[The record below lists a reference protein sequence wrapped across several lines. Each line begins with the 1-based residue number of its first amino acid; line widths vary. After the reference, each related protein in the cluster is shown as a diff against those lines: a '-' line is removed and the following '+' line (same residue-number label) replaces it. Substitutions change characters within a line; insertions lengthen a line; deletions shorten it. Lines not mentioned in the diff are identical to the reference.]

1 MPRLTNLI
9 LLIMKS
15 LPNIN
20 ESYLSYLNENEQLYS
35 IASIEVKRQIW
46 SHSQSKLI
54 TFCFVKN

>member
-20 ESYLSYLNENEQLYS
+20 ESYLNYLNENENLYLM
-35 IASIEVKRQIW
+35 ASIEVKRQIW
-46 SHSQSKLI
+46 SHSQSNYL
-54 TFCFVKN
+54 